1 MDSGETAWL
10 LICREW
16 AFLSQKEY
24 EISGLH
30 GVACRPGNVIMTLWG
45 IWYASVLLI
54 KLQKKKLVMV
64 ADVNGFN

>member
-30 GVACRPGNVIMTLWG
+30 GVACRLLAMWLWHFEEYDMQVS
-45 IWYASVLLI
+45 WWLSYR
-54 KLQKKKLVMV
+54 KKI
-64 ADVNGFN
+64 GYGSWR